1 MSGPVWPG
9 NSYAQSGRA
18 LVLTHFQTEHIDL
31 HRFEQFLADP
41 CNLSDLHF
49 QHFCTYHQRLW
60 TVKNCY
66 LLIYKAEFDQPN
78 TEAEVFHYI
87 NYVNVNYFIS
97 FQMVFFKQSGILA
110 FFVFLVLI

>member
-66 LLIYKAEFDQPN
+66 LSTRLNLTRQTQKLRFSTKAELPLEGIIFRTQFPSLGI
-78 TEAEVFHYI
+78 FI
-87 NYVNVNYFIS
+87 NKKVGNRKN
-97 FQMVFFKQSGILA
+97 
-110 FFVFLVLI
+110 